1 MLNSIDI
8 GDISVNFLKGERDKN
23 KRYDRGE
30 DITVGFAQL
39 IIRCLVK
46 KFEGERISLF
56 PLLWSSKF

>member
-23 KRYDRGE
+23 KRYDRRE
-30 DITVGFAQL
+30 DSTVGFALL